1 MTDPAASAIEGPAF
15 PVATKLMAGL
25 LMALLVYWSLRWA
38 LVAGV
43 FQGGKVA
50 GVLPESLLVAGALA
64 LLFYIYYWMLVSR
77 TRIDEHTIVQTW
89 FIEKRVPLAGI
100 TQARLICIPHF
111 EWLVAP
117 RIVVRVQGR
126 GSYVLHAAD
135 RRLWAAFARL
145 SLGAGPGASPGPNAG
160 I

>member
-1 MTDPAASAIEGPAF
+1 MAS
-15 PVATKLMAGL
+15 L

-38 LVAGV
+38 LAASVLQGITASAAMAQCLMV
-43 FQGGKVA
+43 F
-50 GVLPESLLVAGALA
+50 GALA

-77 TRIDEHTIVQTW
+77 TRMDEQVIVQTW
-89 FIEKRVPLAGI
+89 FIEKRVPLAAI

-126 GSYVLHAAD
+126 GSYVLYAAD
-135 RRLWAAFARL
+135 RQLWAAFARL
-145 SLGAGPGASPGPNAG
+145 SLDPNPG